1 MDQAVWRRREF
12 LASVGVAA
20 YAGIELSDL
29 AHGAANDGKGKR
41 IIRTVLKDIDPQ
53 VISGASLMHE
63 HLGAGRRPPPRNG
76 EPSDAPPTSPT
87 EDAAWM
93 EVELKAA
100 KEAGVGCIVSA
111 STGLTNP
118 LVLPYLTKLSEATG
132 VHLVN
137 ATAYYTKQTYPK
149 DLANQSEDEIA
160 DGLVQSA
167 KGGRI
172 GAFGEFGVANGE
184 ADMDPLEKKVFRAAG
199 KAHLRTGLPIFT
211 HNNYSTGP
219 DVPADMALR
228 QLDQLESVGVHPESV
243 ALGHICCH
251 DDPKAEIAK
260 GIAKR
265 GAFVAFDR
273 VTRQQQWVSDE
284 HRLTMILAFLDAGHI
299 DKLLLSSDYI
309 GRINTG
315 VGEISVYPGPLHAR
329 EGGPG
334 YARPLKLFVPLMRKA
349 GIKDKA
355 IRKITQDNPR
365 RFLSF
370 IPKEV

>member
-1 MDQAVWRRREF
+1 MVCALTVTAVSWGSDSSIE
-12 LASVGVAA
+12 AA
-20 YAGIELSDL
+20 RS
-29 AHGAANDGKGKR
+29 
-41 IIRTVLKDIDPQ
+41 
-53 VISGASLMHE
+53 
-63 HLGAGRRPPPRNG
+63 
-76 EPSDAPPTSPT
+76 
-87 EDAAWM
+87 
-93 EVELKAA
+93 
-100 KEAGVGCIVSA
+100 AGVGCIVSA
-111 STGLTNP
+111 STGVP
-118 LVLPYLTKLSEATG
+118 GPVVVPYLAKLSEACG
-132 VHLVN
+132 MHLLN
-137 ATAYYTKQTYPK
+137 AAAYYTKQTYPQE
-149 DLANQSEDEIA
+149 LATQSEDEIA
-160 DGLVQSA
+160 DGLVQAAMSA
-167 KGGRI
+167 RV

-184 ADMDPLEKKVFRAAG
+184 AEMDPLEIKVFRAAG

-228 QLDQLESVGVHPESV
+228 QLDQFEAVGVSPESV

-251 DDPKAEIAK
+251 DDPKAEVAK
-260 GIAKR
+260 RLAKR

-315 VGEISVYPGPLHAR
+315 VGEINKYPGPLHAR
-329 EGGPG
+329 DGGPG
-334 YARPLKLFVPLMRKA
+334 YARPLVLFVPLMKKA

-355 IRKITQDNPR
+355 IRRITQENPR

-370 IPKEV
+370 VPKQA